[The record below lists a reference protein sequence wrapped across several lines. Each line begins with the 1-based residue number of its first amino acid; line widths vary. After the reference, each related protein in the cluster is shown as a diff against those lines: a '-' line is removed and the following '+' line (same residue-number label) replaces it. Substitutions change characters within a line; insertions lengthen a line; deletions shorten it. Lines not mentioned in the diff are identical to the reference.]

1 MMKMYRPK
9 RLGDL
14 IFWEISF
21 LTFSESSMLLSSLKS
36 EIEDW
41 DVFGWGLGL
50 GSSDSEILV
59 FEVVYLA

>member
-14 IFWEISF
+14 IFWESSF
-21 LTFSESSMLLSSLKS
+21 LRSSESESMLSLKS

-41 DVFGWGLGL
+41 DVFSCVCVL

-59 FEVVYLA
+59 FEVVNLV